1 MHYDW
6 QKALNQK
13 CDIIN
18 KLKKRSKDT
27 KTLELIEKTILSTM
41 YVCQINERNLTDRLK
56 EKNMLSEDQI
66 NEKIDDLIEKNLVNK
81 DGITL
86 TEMGRDSL
94 HVVLAG
100 WVFDIIHP
108 GHISTLNAAKAL
120 GDVLVVVVAT
130 DNTAVKMKKRN
141 PLHSQEQRQELVKS
155 LKVVDLCLIGQEN
168 DIFKTVNLVKP
179 QIIALGYDQ
188 VHQEK
193 FITEGCKKIKLDA
206 RVARLQSPIPESSSS
221 EIEKEYGESIHGI

>member
-1 MHYDW
+1 
-6 QKALNQK
+6 
-13 CDIIN
+13 
-18 KLKKRSKDT
+18 
-27 KTLELIEKTILSTM
+27 M

-56 EKNMLSEDQI
+56 EKNMISEDQI

-81 DGITL
+81 DRITL
-86 TEMGRDSL
+86 TEIGRDSL
-94 HVVLAG
+94 CVVLAG
-100 WVFDIIHP
+100 GVFDIIHP

-221 EIEKEYGESIHGI
+221 KIEKEYGESIHGI